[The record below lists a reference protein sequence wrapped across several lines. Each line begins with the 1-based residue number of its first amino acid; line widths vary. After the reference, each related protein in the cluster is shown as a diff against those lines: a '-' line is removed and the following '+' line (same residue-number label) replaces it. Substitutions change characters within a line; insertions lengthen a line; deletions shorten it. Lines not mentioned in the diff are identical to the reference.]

1 MATPCPD
8 ITITPE
14 SSVQGSLFDE
24 ALVTTDTDFTS
35 REDCD
40 MFASYFYETPDVNTN
55 ISESP
60 LLFSNLDVIV
70 DSVWKPEEEQG
81 FALMFQAVFNWLK
94 SFGLNVDTS
103 ALQEYLPSGESVR
116 LFTEISAGLLLLLAL
131 VFTLRGLYRAGF
143 FKFSRI
149 SQSEQDEFK
158 PEDDSVLPF
167 EPVDGLPLR
176 EQLAALLQRSIS
188 SLRRYNIVP
197 VSASYTNHELV
208 DHLDASNSAV
218 AKILVRQV
226 NLTEPVIYGARSV
239 TREVLSESQQ
249 ICEDIGRASHE

>member
-1 MATPCPD
+1 MASPCPD

-131 VFTLRGLYRAGF
+131 VYTALVFSNFRGYLDRSKMNLNLKTTVFCLLMDYLY
-143 FKFSRI
+143 
-149 SQSEQDEFK
+149 
-158 PEDDSVLPF
+158 V
-167 EPVDGLPLR
+167 
-176 EQLAALLQRSIS
+176 
-188 SLRRYNIVP
+188 
-197 VSASYTNHELV
+197 
-208 DHLDASNSAV
+208 NS
-218 AKILVRQV
+218 
-226 NLTEPVIYGARSV
+226 
-239 TREVLSESQQ
+239 
-249 ICEDIGRASHE
+249 

>member
-1 MATPCPD
+1 MH
-8 ITITPE
+8 
-14 SSVQGSLFDE
+14 GSLFDE

-40 MFASYFYETPDVNTN
+40 MFASFYYQTPAGNAD

-81 FALMFQAVFNWLK
+81 IALMFQAVFNWLK

-116 LFTEISAGLLLLLAL
+116 LFTEISAGLLLLLVL

-149 SQSEQDEFK
+149 SRSEQDEFK

-167 EPVDGLPLR
+167 DGLPLR

-239 TREVLSESQQ
+239 TPEVLSESQQ